1 MIHTNL
7 HVSRA
12 RSALAEGKK
21 WLIFTNELRLKGNDL
36 RYRNFLGNEALMPRH
51 APVTTLVQLPT
62 GVAVSAQ
69 CRVTTDWAS
78 VRQMVES
85 GVPYEETAAL
95 FKIEPKVIR
104 TKAGQEKWL
113 TPSKVEKLRKELSKR
128 QREVFDQT
136 GETKPVLELKAVL
149 WDERSERW
157 KERMATIVD
166 NSLERTDSVPIEE
179 AKDFEKLVNI
189 ARTLT
194 GETQAQDNQPKL
206 AINIGFLRSGNAP
219 RPVLEA
225 EELR

>member
-1 MIHTNL
+1 
-7 HVSRA
+7 
-12 RSALAEGKK
+12 
-21 WLIFTNELRLKGNDL
+21 
-36 RYRNFLGNEALMPRH
+36 
-51 APVTTLVQLPT
+51 
-62 GVAVSAQ
+62 
-69 CRVTTDWAS
+69 
-78 VRQMVES
+78 MVES

-179 AKDFEKLVNI
+179 AKDFEKVVNI